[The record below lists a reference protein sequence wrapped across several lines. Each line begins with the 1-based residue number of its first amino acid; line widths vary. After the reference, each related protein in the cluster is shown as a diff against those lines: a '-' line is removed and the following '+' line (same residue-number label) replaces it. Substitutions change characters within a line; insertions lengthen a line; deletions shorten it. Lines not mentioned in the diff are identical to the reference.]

1 MRFLAVLVF
10 CLSLLFSS
18 AQTSIDEITTE
29 FFSLYSKSPQK
40 AIYYAFSSNKWMMD
54 RKKDAVESIKRKVAG
69 DIELLGKYYGYEKI
83 TSKSIGDSFVLVSFM
98 VKYDRQPIRFTFVF
112 YMPDNKWQ
120 LQNFKYDVAL
130 DEELEEAA
138 RAYRLRE
145 NR

>member
-29 FFSLYSKSPQK
+29 FFSLYSKSPHK
-40 AIYYAFSSNKWMMD
+40 AIDYAFSSNKWMMD

>member
-40 AIYYAFSSNKWMMD
+40 AIDYAFSSNKWMMD

>member
-40 AIYYAFSSNKWMMD
+40 AIDYAFSSNKWMMD
-54 RKKDAVESIKRKVAG
+54 RKKDTVESIKRKVAG